1 MTEKNSGIAKG
12 IGFGTLFSVAS
23 VWFGSHAGGGFATGN
38 QATQY
43 YVQFGWTAVFIPL
56 FTMALL
62 AITFR
67 EAIIMSNN
75 HKCQNYKD
83 LFEALWQPYPKL
95 YLLFEIYFY
104 VMIICCVGAA
114 IAGAA
119 SLLTEFGV
127 PYVVAVII
135 VGIVLLIFTI
145 FGATLV
151 SKASTFMSIAILICC
166 AIIFI
171 LGIKAKAGNIGTI
184 VSQRQATS
192 EFGFTDHNVGTLFLK
207 VVTYAGFQCGVVPA
221 LSSCASL
228 VKTRKNA
235 TKAMTVGFIMNSF
248 ALVLSTIMLIGWFK
262 DYTAAGAT
270 TLPTLY
276 ICKQLGS
283 PILSVCYS
291 ISLFLCFVSTGVALV
306 YGLVPR
312 FENIK
317 PLQKIDNMFV
327 RRGIISVLGMVVP
340 ALFSL
345 IGLTNI
351 IKYGYAFA
359 GILGFIILI
368 IPMVVIGHYKNQKF
382 AKEHPELD

>member
-1 MTEKNSGIAKG
+1 
-12 IGFGTLFSVAS
+12 
-23 VWFGSHAGGGFATGN
+23 
-38 QATQY
+38 
-43 YVQFGWTAVFIPL
+43 
-56 FTMALL
+56 MALL

>member
-1 MTEKNSGIAKG
+1 MTEKNSSIAKG
-12 IGFGTLFSVAS
+12 VGFGTLFSVAS

-43 YVQFGWTAVFIPL
+43 YVQYGWTAVFIPL
-56 FTMALL
+56 FTMIILAL
-62 AITFR
+62 TFR

-75 HKCQNYKD
+75 HKCKNYKE
-83 LFEALWQPYPKL
+83 LFEELWQPYPKL

-127 PYVVAVII
+127 PYVAAVVV

-151 SKASTFMSIAILICC
+151 SRASTFMSIAILICC

-171 LGIKAKAGNIGTI
+171 LGIKARTGEIGTI
-184 VSQRQATS
+184 VSQRQATA
-192 EFGFTDHNVGTLFLK
+192 EFGFIDHSAGTLFLK

-221 LSSCASL
+221 LSSCAPL
-228 VKTRKNA
+228 VKTRRNA
-235 TKAMTVGFIMNSF
+235 TKAMSIGFIMNSF
-248 ALVLSTIMLIGWFK
+248 ALLLSTIMLIGWYK
-262 DYTAAGAT
+262 EYTAAGAT

-276 ICKQLGS
+276 ICKQLGN
-283 PILSVCYS
+283 PILSICYS

-312 FENIK
+312 FENVK
-317 PLQKIDNMFV
+317 PLQKIDNIFV
-327 RRGIISVLGMVVP
+327 RRGLISLFGMVVP

-368 IPMVVIGHYKNQKF
+368 IPMIVIGNYKNRKF
-382 AKEHPELD
+382 AKEHPESD

>member
-1 MTEKNSGIAKG
+1 
-12 IGFGTLFSVAS
+12 
-23 VWFGSHAGGGFATGN
+23 
-38 QATQY
+38 
-43 YVQFGWTAVFIPL
+43 
-56 FTMALL
+56 
-62 AITFR
+62 
-67 EAIIMSNN
+67 
-75 HKCQNYKD
+75 
-83 LFEALWQPYPKL
+83 
-95 YLLFEIYFY
+95 
-104 VMIICCVGAA
+104 
-114 IAGAA
+114 
-119 SLLTEFGV
+119 
-127 PYVVAVII
+127 
-135 VGIVLLIFTI
+135 
-145 FGATLV
+145 
-151 SKASTFMSIAILICC
+151 
-166 AIIFI
+166 
-171 LGIKAKAGNIGTI
+171 
-184 VSQRQATS
+184 
-192 EFGFTDHNVGTLFLK
+192 
-207 VVTYAGFQCGVVPA
+207 
-221 LSSCASL
+221 
-228 VKTRKNA
+228 
-235 TKAMTVGFIMNSF
+235 MNSF
-248 ALVLSTIMLIGWFK
+248 ALVLATIMLIGWFK